1 MARWQPARRDVIS
14 SLADEILHNYAH
26 GRVLVAVDG
35 SDRSGTTAFGADLL
49 ALLEKRGHAA
59 FHARIEDFQ
68 APRAQRYPSGSD
80 PRRGR
85 YLDGYDYSA
94 FRRVLIEPF
103 QMAVATGFV
112 TSFWDAT
119 RDQPVEPKWLT
130 APEDAVLIVSGA
142 FLQRPELHG
151 LFNYVIWLDVPAD
164 PESDDAD
171 QKLYRKAVKA
181 PESADAIIDN
191 RDPDHPHRI
200 FADSC

>member
-1 MARWQPARRDVIS
+1 MARWQPARRDVIA

-35 SDRSGTTAFGADLL
+35 SDGSGTTEFAADL
-49 ALLEKRGHAA
+49 AELLGKRGHAA

-68 APRAQRYPSGSD
+68 SPRAQRYPSGSD
-80 PRRGR
+80 PLRGR

-103 QMAVATGFV
+103 QMSVPTGFV
-112 TSFWDAT
+112 LAFWDELS
-119 RDQPVEPKWLT
+119 DQPIEPKWLV
-130 APEDAVLIVSGA
+130 APDDAILLVSGA

-151 LFNYVIWLDVPAD
+151 LFHYVIWLDVPDDDD
-164 PESDDAD
+164 PDM
-171 QKLYRKAVKA
+171 KLYRKAVKA
-181 PESADAIIDN
+181 PEQANAIIDN